1 MNEKAVYA
9 KTSRGTAEVAQRS
22 GSLSLAAR
30 RVLIMVDGRRT
41 ARELAQLLKPGE
53 IDGVLATLES
63 LGYIQRVGAAEASS
77 TRTGPAT
84 RGEFAALDVPTVGG
98 DIGEERNLM
107 TLDEARRRAVRE
119 LHERLGPDADLM
131 ATRIEQCRTA
141 DELRERIREAER
153 LVAGFLGEAAA
164 QDYLRALRRR

>member
-1 MNEKAVYA
+1 MNETAVYA
-9 KTSRGTAEVAQRS
+9 KTGRGTAEVAQRS
-22 GSLSLAAR
+22 GGLSLAAR
-30 RVLIMVDGRRT
+30 RVLILVDGRRT
-41 ARELAQLLKPGE
+41 VRELAQVLKPGE
-53 IDGVLATLES
+53 INGVIATLES
-63 LGYIQRVGAAEASS
+63 LGFIERVGATEGPA

-84 RGEFAALDVPTVGG
+84 RGDIPPLEVPTVGG
-98 DIGEERNLM
+98 DVPEERNLV
-107 TLDEARRRAVRE
+107 TLEEARRRAVRE